1 MFNHQTAIL
10 DNLNTGASERLRG
23 LVVANARLK
32 PHGFRFLRQN
42 IVYVAVDILR
52 ATKDINQ
59 IDFPR
64 NVNQAPIYRRTKDLC
79 DLGVIDRNR
88 NYFEAGSEQIL
99 RHVHRRLSRLRFCL
113 DTQNGDSVSVHDQLS
128 DLRPTFNQI
137 VFPVHA
143 RRIATAAS
151 TRDAGFLEPLKT
163 VNVMQTVSLIFS
175 LTTLT
180 DFSRIIATVYCAT
193 INATW

>member
-52 ATKDINQ
+52 AAKDINQ

-99 RHVHRRLSRLRFCL
+99 RHVDRRLSGLRFRL
-113 DTQNGDSVSVHDQLS
+113 DAQNGDSASVHDQLS

-143 RRIATAAS
+143 RSIATAAS